1 MTISACK
8 TNEPVFDLESGI
20 IVRWINNCGRL
31 EYYSGDIRKIR
42 WDTTQSTSI
51 PTKPCTCVQDK
62 LEVMYLKKIKS
73 SQWRLV
79 VVVDESFAF
88 KDQVVRYKRNQTK
101 EDDSRT
107 LRSIREGE
115 YDSSVMRKLR
125 RVEKGSV
132 GVTCDVVANTVEW
145 TNKRQGI
152 TKVSVCIC
160 INLYLLKVIYIHI
173 IPIQVFGSPFVPSRR
188 MRKYL
193 I

>member
-1 MTISACK
+1 MSWWM
-8 TNEPVFDLESGI
+8 N
-20 IVRWINNCGRL
+20 RL
-31 EYYSGDIRKIR
+31 H
-42 WDTTQSTSI
+42 
-51 PTKPCTCVQDK
+51 
-62 LEVMYLKKIKS
+62 
-73 SQWRLV
+73 
-79 VVVDESFAF
+79 
-88 KDQVVRYKRNQTK
+88 
-101 EDDSRT
+101 SRT
-107 LRSIREGE
+107 KLLGIKETRPKRMTQELYVVYEKREGE